1 MRKVYLVAETY
12 WYSATVESVIQ
23 GLGELIGV
31 DIEEIPREVTD
42 LEQGS
47 VVLFLDL
54 LNPKILEC
62 RLKIIQNNLDVK
74 LAAIFL
80 GYPKVADPNE
90 SQIVNLEKALAES
103 VDLLVFP
110 DKENEVEFT
119 EKRFVR
125 DDHFVNLH
133 TEFGTLNFPY
143 LSKLLENL

>member
-1 MRKVYLVAETY
+1 LT
-12 WYSATVESVIQ
+12 
-23 GLGELIGV
+23 GV

-54 LNPKILEC
+54 LNPKILEY

-90 SQIVNLEKALAES
+90 S
-103 VDLLVFP
+103 
-110 DKENEVEFT
+110 
-119 EKRFVR
+119 
-125 DDHFVNLH
+125 
-133 TEFGTLNFPY
+133 
-143 LSKLLENL
+143 